1 MLATDVPTHE
11 LATYTVDGTER
22 SLIAAEH
29 APDHLE
35 ILDVPEDPDGSDP
48 DAIQVEPRVVA
59 LDEAQAIA
67 VDYVVLA
74 RRLGWTPMPDV
85 WW

>member
-1 MLATDVPTHE
+1 MLATDVPTHK
-11 LATYTVDGTER
+11 LATYTVDGSER

-35 ILDVPEDPDGSDP
+35 ILDVPEDSDGRDP
-48 DAIQVEPRVVA
+48 DAIRVEPRVLA

-67 VDYVVLA
+67 DDYVALA
-74 RRLGWTPMPDV
+74 RRLGWIPMPEV